1 MSQLQNSIGLFED
14 MAAAISAKYLASV
27 KIMSAK
33 QGARPPFDE
42 LMTQLKLM
50 EQELT
55 KQGVQFLEDNKT
67 EHINETDELTNGL
80 KDIIRKTIEGFIK
93 QL

>member
-1 MSQLQNSIGLFED
+1 MSQLQNPIGLFED
-14 MAAAISAKYLASV
+14 MAAAISAKYLAAV

-42 LMTQLKLM
+42 LMAQLKLM

-55 KQGVQFLEDNKT
+55 KQGVQFLEDNRT
-67 EHINETDELTNGL
+67 QHGDDNDEMTNRL